1 MVNKQS
7 TKHLND
13 LTLPFQ
19 QMNKLSERI
28 GKHYLLFKQMNK
40 LTDE

>member
-13 LTLPFQ
+13 LTNHSNRCIKF
-19 QMNKLSERI
+19 LSKRI
-28 GKHYLLFKQMNK
+28 GKLFKQMNK